1 MVTQVA
7 SLSRERSGAI
17 LSDLFAISCF
27 AALTAVG
34 AQIAVRLPFSPV
46 PLTLQVLT
54 VVVSGM
60 VLGSKRGWTSQMA
73 YLAAGA
79 AGLPVFAGGV
89 GGLPVLVGPTAG
101 YLLAFPAGAFVAGA
115 LRERLSGA
123 AWWAGCV
130 AACAAVAVIYAG
142 GALWLLGWLG
152 AVGGVSPSTSLA
164 QVWTVGVKPFLL
176 ADFAKAV
183 VATATMGGM
192 RNILAW
198 ICSGVGDSG
207 WRC

>member
-1 MVTQVA
+1 MVTRVA
-7 SLSRERSGAI
+7 SLSRERRAVVP
-17 LSDLFAISCF
+17 LDLFAIGCF
-27 AALTAVG
+27 AALTAIG

-60 VLGSKRGWTSQMA
+60 VLGSRRGWASQLA

-115 LRERLSGA
+115 LRERLMGA
-123 AWWAGCV
+123 DWWGRCV
-130 AACAAVAVIYAG
+130 AGCAAVGIIYAG
-142 GALWLLGWLG
+142 GGLWLLGWLG
-152 AVGGVSPSTSLA
+152 GVGGASPSTALA
-164 QVWTVGVKPFLL
+164 QVWTVGVKPFLI
-176 ADFAKAV
+176 ADFAKV
-183 VATATMGGM
+183 VVTTAATGGM
-192 RNILAW
+192 QSILAW
-198 ICSGVGDSG
+198 INSGMKDAGR
-207 WRC
+207 RC